1 VNLDQIKKVLSWMTP
16 GPWSWW
22 TSNSFRRLSS
32 DPSGK
37 DGDVMYACVQS
48 DGHPDIAVPNPH
60 DMEGIELLRNEG
72 DALVAEIERLRVE
85 SERFRTALEGVLEVC
100 RDRKAF
106 VMLGPMAFSRAE
118 QIALK
123 ALGKTR

>member
-1 VNLDQIKKVLSWMTP
+1 MNLERIKKVLSRMTK
-16 GPWSWW
+16 GPWRWW

-72 DALVAEIERLRVE
+72 DALVAEIERLRA
-85 SERFRTALEGVLEVC
+85 ALEGVLEVC

-106 VMLGPMAFSRAE
+106 VMMGPMAFSRAE

-123 ALGKTR
+123 ALGKMR

>member
-1 VNLDQIKKVLSWMTP
+1 MNIDKIKQVLSRMTP

-37 DGDVMYACVQS
+37 DGDVAYGCVQS
-48 DGHPDIAVPNPH
+48 DGHPDIAVPNEH
-60 DMEGIELLRNEG
+60 DMEGIALLRNEG
-72 DALVAEIERLRVE
+72 PALVAEIERLRE
-85 SERFRTALEGVLEVC
+85 ALEGVLEVC
-100 RDRKAF
+100 RDRQAF
-106 VMLGPMAFSRAE
+106 VLMGPRAFSRAE